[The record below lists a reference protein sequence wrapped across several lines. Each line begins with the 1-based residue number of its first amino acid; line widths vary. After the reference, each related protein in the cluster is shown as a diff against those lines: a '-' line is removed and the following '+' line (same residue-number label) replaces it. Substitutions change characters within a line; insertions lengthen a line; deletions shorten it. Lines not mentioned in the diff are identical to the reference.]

1 MIQVNAK
8 VHDKFSVEFKI
19 GFRGTEDA
27 AANDFAVNTWIF
39 IPNSL
44 NVNASTYGKEQFYR
58 DVKSNIRLITPVF
71 TLAELADRES
81 HPYDNLRKSLDRYL
95 REPSTFSLREF
106 EFHVKMFASI
116 CKSALREAVRD
127 IEAIKEIPD
136 KQEALI
142 LFCERIRAITA
153 EYRAL
158 ADRFDDNNPSA
169 HNIFRHGDEFLSHII
184 NIQTV
189 KLYLSID
196 PNHYKAEEQ
205 QLIRLIQ
212 DEHQYKTKQGY
223 SRADRSLESNDQLI
237 YRHSLLKKYVE
248 SVLYLKVNS
257 SPDGNAVKQ
266 VTFGFAAGI
275 AMVISTLIAL
285 PFQRY
290 LGSSPFIIF
299 IVLVIAYMF
308 KDRIKEIVR
317 NQFAYKLKKKYFD
330 MKSLLDFRG
339 QHIGWIKEGV
349 DFINDAKTPEE
360 VLRLRNRSPLE
371 ADNHLF
377 EERTLLYRKHVHID
391 TSVLRDHKEY
401 PLTGIN
407 DIMRFHIQHYT
418 SKMDDPDVRIE
429 QMEPDG
435 RIQFTDAYRIYPLYI
450 IMSFDFEANTEY
462 HAFRIIANRNGILR
476 CEEMVDGK
484 I

>member
-1 MIQVNAK
+1 MIQVNVK

-19 GFRGTEDA
+19 GFRGTQDA

-44 NVNASTYGKEQFYR
+44 NINNATYSKELFYR

-71 TLAELADRES
+71 TLIELADKDS
-81 HPYDNLRKSLDRYL
+81 QPFTNLREALDKYL
-95 REPSTFSLREF
+95 REPSNFSLREF

-116 CKSALREAVRD
+116 CKSALRDAVRNIAD
-127 IEAIKEIPD
+127 IHDIPK
-136 KQEALI
+136 KQEALTV
-142 LFCERIRAITA
+142 FCDCIRAITS
-153 EYRAL
+153 EYRKL
-158 ADRFDDNNPSA
+158 ADRFDDTSSA
-169 HNIFRHGDEFLSHII
+169 ARNIFRNGDEFISHIV

-189 KLYLSID
+189 KLYLSTD
-196 PNHYKAEEQ
+196 PKHYKAEEQ
-205 QLIRLIQ
+205 QLNSLLKAES
-212 DEHQYKTKQGY
+212 DYKIANGY
-223 SRADRSLESNDQLI
+223 SHAERSLDSNNRLV

-248 SVLYLKVNS
+248 SVLYLKVNT
-257 SPDGNAVKQ
+257 SPDGSAVKQ
-266 VTFGFAAGI
+266 VTFGLAAGI
-275 AMVISTLIAL
+275 AMIISTLIAL

-349 DFINDAKTPEE
+349 DFVNDAKTPEE

-371 ADNHLF
+371 ADNHFF

-391 TSVLRDHKEY
+391 TDALHDQKEY

-418 SKMDDPDVRIE
+418 LKMDDPNVNIDVID
-429 QMEPDG
+429 PDG
-435 RIQFTDAYRIYPLYI
+435 TIRFTDAYRIYPLYI
-450 IMSFDFEANTEY
+450 IMRFDFETNTEY
-462 HAFRIIANRNGILR
+462 HAFRITANRNGIFQ
-476 CEEMVDGK
+476 CEDIGQ
-484 I
+484 